1 MGQPVNATVYW
12 DTVNNQGTVDTITVP
27 AGNGATVIRWTC
39 DTTVISGFS
48 ITGLD
53 STVFNPAQS
62 NSNVTNFTTND
73 SNNNATSYNYTV
85 SATHVSG
92 LTSRH
97 DPKIE
102 NGG

>member
-1 MGQPVNATVYW
+1 MGQPIVANVVW
-12 DTVNNQGTVDTITVP
+12 DAVNNRATVDTITVP

-39 DTTVISGFS
+39 DPAVISGFT

-53 STVFNPAQS
+53 ASEFTPAQS
-62 NSNVTNFTTND
+62 NSGVTSFTTTD
-73 SNNNATSYNYTV
+73 SNNNAQEYSYSV
-85 SATHVSG
+85 SGTHVSG
-92 LTSRH
+92 RTSSH

>member
-1 MGQPVNATVYW
+1 MGQPIAANVVW
-12 DTVNNQGTVDTITVP
+12 DAANNQGTVATITVP

-39 DTTVISGFS
+39 DTTVISSFT

-53 STVFNPAQS
+53 PDVFNPAQS
-62 NSNVTNFTTND
+62 NNDVTAFTTTD
-73 SNNNATSYNYTV
+73 SNNSAQECTYTV

-92 LTSRH
+92 RTSSH

>member
-1 MGQPVNATVYW
+1 MGQPINANVVW
-12 DTVNNQGTVDTITVP
+12 DAANNQGTVATITVA

-39 DTTVISGFS
+39 DPTVISSFT

-53 STVFNPAQS
+53 SAVFNPAQS
-62 NSNVTNFTTND
+62 SNNVTTFTTTD
-73 SNNNATSYNYTV
+73 SNNRAQECTYTV
-85 SATHVSG
+85 TATHVSG
-92 LTSRH
+92 RTSSH